1 MRNFSNL
8 ELILTGDREMK
19 HDTTEHSS
27 LTFEAFLDYLD
38 STNEF
43 GEELRPLAFKVI
55 GRIINKFNIN

>member
-1 MRNFSNL
+1 
-8 ELILTGDREMK
+8 MK

-43 GEELRPLAFKVI
+43 GEALRLLACKVI

>member
-1 MRNFSNL
+1 MLN
-8 ELILTGDREMK
+8 DMK